1 MYRNCDSVNGI
12 PARLYREPCEI
23 RDDIKAITLKI
34 EETSSMLNIRELL
47 LNILMSERASLPEKI
62 IPELWDAINEANLA
76 LSSLRELKEELD
88 SLEDE
93 LREVRWL
100 LGR

>member
-1 MYRNCDSVNGI
+1 MFRKFDTANGI
-12 PARLYREPCEI
+12 PSRLYRTPGEI
-23 RDDIKAITLKI
+23 KSDIKKISASI

-47 LNILMSERASLPEKI
+47 INILMSERTASPEKL

-76 LSSLRELKEELD
+76 LASLHELKEELD

>member
-1 MYRNCDSVNGI
+1 MFRKFDTANGI
-12 PARLYREPCEI
+12 PPRLYRTPGEI
-23 RDDIKAITLKI
+23 KSDIKKISASI

-47 LNILMSERASLPEKI
+47 INILMSERTASAEKL

-76 LSSLRELKEELD
+76 LTSLHELKEELD

-93 LREVRWL
+93 LREVKWL
-100 LGR
+100 IGR

>member
-1 MYRNCDSVNGI
+1 MFRKFDTANGI
-12 PARLYREPCEI
+12 PPRLYRSPSEI
-23 RDDIKAITLKI
+23 KSDIRKISASI